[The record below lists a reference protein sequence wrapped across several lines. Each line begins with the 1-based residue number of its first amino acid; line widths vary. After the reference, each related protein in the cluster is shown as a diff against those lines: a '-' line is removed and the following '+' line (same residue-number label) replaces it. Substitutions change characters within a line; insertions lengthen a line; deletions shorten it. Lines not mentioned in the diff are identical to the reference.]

1 MFSIFSSM
9 VSTMASNLLLAFLL
23 FAHSISGSIRSH
35 AALRLDWRLPYFF
48 NFENSDLKLL
58 IEAWIALITASKLHE
73 ISLSQKY

>member
-23 FAHSISGSIRSH
+23 FTHSISGSIRSH
-35 AALRLDWRLPYFF
+35 AAWRMDWRLPNFF

-58 IEAWIALITASKLHE
+58 IEAWIALITVSKLHE

>member
-1 MFSIFSSM
+1 M

-23 FAHSISGSIRSH
+23 FTHSISGSIRPH
-35 AALRLDWRLPYFF
+35 AAWREAAKFF

-58 IEAWIALITASKLHE
+58 IEAWIALIIVSKLHE

>member
-9 VSTMASNLLLAFLL
+9 ASTMASNLLLAFLL
-23 FAHSISGSIRSH
+23 LAHSISGSIRSH
-35 AALRLDWRLPYFF
+35 AAQRLDWRLPIFF

-58 IEAWIALITASKLHE
+58 IKAWIALITASKVPG

>member
-9 VSTMASNLLLAFLL
+9 ASTMASNLLLAFLL
-23 FAHSISGSIRSH
+23 LAHSISGSIRSH
-35 AALRLDWRLPYFF
+35 AAQRLDWRLSNFF

>member
-9 VSTMASNLLLAFLL
+9 ASTMASNLLLAFLL
-23 FAHSISGSIRSH
+23 LTHSISGSIRSH
-35 AALRLDWRLPYFF
+35 AAWRMDWRLPIFF

-58 IEAWIALITASKLHE
+58 IEAWIALITVSKLHE

>member
-1 MFSIFSSM
+1 MYSIFSSM
-9 VSTMASNLLLAFLL
+9 ASTMASNLLLAFLL
-23 FAHSISGSIRSH
+23 LAHSISGSIRSN
-35 AALRLDWRLPYFF
+35 AAQRLDWRLPNFF